1 MWGLCPSVPFF
12 LSSSLS
18 PPFARSGFTWVP
30 CVCVCVRVWGPGLS
44 VCLSQSKMPVI
55 LISRLPISSTTS
67 WLSQQE
73 RGRVSELTGLPKN
86 ICPCNG
92 IYSLSPER
100 WNSWSSL
107 AGRAV
112 YDPCLLNLC
121 LTDTA
126 SELGPDTL
134 TLSRSDTPPLDSCI
148 RCGEEAWAG
157 R

>member
-1 MWGLCPSVPFF
+1 
-12 LSSSLS
+12 
-18 PPFARSGFTWVP
+18 
-30 CVCVCVRVWGPGLS
+30 
-44 VCLSQSKMPVI
+44 MPVI

-92 IYSLSPER
+92 IYSPSPER
-100 WNSWSSL
+100 WNSPSSL

-112 YDPCLLNLC
+112 YDPCLLNPC

-134 TLSRSDTPPLDSCI
+134 TLSRSDTPELALDSSVRRSGDRWGEGVARTRPRRFRQI
-148 RCGEEAWAG
+148 RGMRCNITFYEHEMKEKEEKKAPLHVTVIAI
-157 R
+157 

>member
-1 MWGLCPSVPFF
+1 M
-12 LSSSLS
+12 S
-18 PPFARSGFTWVP
+18 P
-30 CVCVCVRVWGPGLS
+30 CLCVCVRAWGPGLS
-44 VCLSQSKMPVI
+44 VCLSQSEMPVI

-92 IYSLSPER
+92 IYSPSPER
-100 WNSWSSL
+100 WNSRSSL

-112 YDPCLLNLC
+112 YDPCLLNPC

-134 TLSRSDTPPLDSCI
+134 TLSRSDTPKLALDDSSV
-148 RCGEEAWAG
+148 RRSAG
-157 R
+157 IGGRNGAAIFQTQVSTGMR